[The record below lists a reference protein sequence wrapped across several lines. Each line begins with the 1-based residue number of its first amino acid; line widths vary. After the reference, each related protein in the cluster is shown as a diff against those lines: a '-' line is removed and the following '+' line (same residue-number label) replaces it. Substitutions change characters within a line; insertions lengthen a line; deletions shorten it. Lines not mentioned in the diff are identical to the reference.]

1 MRIGNPVA
9 APAATTH
16 MSGVNSIHLDGND
29 DQLGAVQKIDTALG
43 TIGIGPGSGT
53 ASERRASLHDSVAAQ
68 TRVTALQD
76 TDAALDDLA
85 KTLQRMRGE
94 TEQPALLTAL
104 DSAIATMFAARQEV
118 ASASAVA
125 SADASP
131 SVAPAPAAVQQATRT
146 TAANV
151 VRDITQAS
159 QELANTTSR
168 IRQHPEVAEQS
179 QPIRDSGSWAPLE
192 ALLV

>member
-1 MRIGNPVA
+1 
-9 APAATTH
+9 

-43 TIGIGPGSGT
+43 AIGVGPGSGM

-68 TRVTALQD
+68 TRVTELQD

-104 DSAIATMFAARQEV
+104 DSAIATMFAARKEV

-125 SADASP
+125 SADAAP

-168 IRQHPEVAEQS
+168 IRERPEVAEQS
-179 QPIRDSGSWAPLE
+179 QPVRDSGSSAPLE